1 LTLTARGFEVIRADA
16 QKSSEV
22 LAIVQDAAAWLAS
35 RRIPQWTHYATEAGV
50 AHLRRRIEQE
60 EVYLFLNATGQSIGT
75 ACVQWTDT
83 QYWGDRGNDGHAGYI
98 HQLAIRRSVGG
109 QGVGSAILDW
119 AISHIQAAGRSTV
132 RLDCSSSNSVLC
144 AYYERH
150 GFVRSGTVTLGEFT
164 GQLFERQ
171 F

>member
-1 LTLTARGFEVIRADA
+1 MTLAARGFGVIRADA
-16 QKSSEV
+16 EKSSEV

-35 RRIPQWTHYATEAGV
+35 RRIPQWTYYATERGI
-50 AHLRRRIEQE
+50 AHVHRRIEHD

-75 ACVQWTDT
+75 VCIQWTDM
-83 QYWGDRGNDGHAGYI
+83 QYWGDRGNDGRAGYI

-109 QGVGSAILDW
+109 QGIGSDILEW
-119 AISHIQAAGRSTV
+119 AVSHIRNAGRSVV
-132 RLDCSSSNSVLC
+132 RLDCATSNSVLC

-150 GFVRSGTVTLGEFT
+150 GFARSGTVTLDEFT

-171 F
+171 L

>member
-1 LTLTARGFEVIRADA
+1 LTLAARGFDVVRADA
-16 QKSSEV
+16 EKSSEV

-35 RRIPQWTHYATEAGV
+35 RRIPQWTYYATEAGAAQV
-50 AHLRRRIEQE
+50 RRRIEQD

-75 ACVQWTDT
+75 ACIQWTDT
-83 QYWGDRGNDGHAGYI
+83 QYWGERGNDGQAGYI

-109 QGVGSAILDW
+109 QGIGSDILEW
-119 AISHIQAAGRSTV
+119 AISHIGTAGRSMA
-132 RLDCSSSNSVLC
+132 RLDCAASNCVLC

-164 GQLFERQ
+164 DQLFERQ
-171 F
+171 L